1 MVYDSIVAFKIAL
14 SGGLMKPTKDINVRR
29 LNELDQRRDSI
40 SFLQDQAD
48 AREAEFK
55 ARDDEELVTTS
66 AMVHPEGNKR
76 D

>member
-1 MVYDSIVAFKIAL
+1 MVYNSID
-14 SGGLMKPTKDINVRR
+14 GLRRAVIKGELKPTKDINVKR
-29 LNELDQRRDSI
+29 LNELDKRRDSI
-40 SFLQDQAD
+40 SYLQDQAD